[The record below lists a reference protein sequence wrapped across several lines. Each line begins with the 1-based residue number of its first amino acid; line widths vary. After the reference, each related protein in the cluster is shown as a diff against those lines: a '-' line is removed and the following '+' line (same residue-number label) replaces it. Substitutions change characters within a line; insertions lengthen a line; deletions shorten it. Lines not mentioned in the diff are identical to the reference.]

1 MATYH
6 FSTPL
11 QEEDMRKLHV
21 GDVVYLTGHVF
32 TARDMAHLRIRGLLE
47 EGKPLPKDFAGAAVF
62 HAGPVALKNEDGS
75 WRLNVIGPTTSIRM
89 EPYADVVGRMGVR
102 AVIGKGGMDAD
113 TLRACGQYGYVY
125 LQAAPGCAAKLA
137 QGIERINDVT
147 WFELGMP
154 EAVWD
159 LQANEFGPLVVGMD
173 THGQSIYKNLKDA
186 RQDGL
191 PDRTGLDGGDGG
203 SRGPLL
209 GCADPA
215 ELSELP
221 DWYGEDAGGD
231 CAGLRDSEEGGGA
244 GQPQAGEAGR

>member
-173 THGQSIYKNLKDA
+173 THGQKI
-186 RQDGL
+186 
-191 PDRTGLDGGDGG
+191 
-203 SRGPLL
+203 
-209 GCADPA
+209 
-215 ELSELP
+215 
-221 DWYGEDAGGD
+221 
-231 CAGLRDSEEGGGA
+231 
-244 GQPQAGEAGR
+244 GRASCRERV

>member
-1 MATYH
+1 
-6 FSTPL
+6 
-11 QEEDMRKLHV
+11 MRKLHV

-154 EAVWD
+154 EAVCD

-173 THGQSIYKNLKDA
+173 THWQSIYKNLKEAALHKIDEA
-186 RQDGL
+186 Y
-191 PDRTGLDGGDGG
+191 
-203 SRGPLL
+203 
-209 GCADPA
+209 PA
-215 ELSELP
+215 
-221 DWYGEDAGGD
+221 
-231 CAGLRDSEEGGGA
+231 
-244 GQPQAGEAGR
+244 